1 MSKKRF
7 IPHRFAVQ
15 DEEEIVQYYEQTS
28 SEQIALGFINALD
41 QAFSKLSRFP
51 QMGSPRSEYDLELDG
66 IRSWSLKKF
75 PHLIYYEIQDDHIEL
90 WRILHPKR
98 DITQT
103 MLPSQRSP

>member
-1 MSKKRF
+1 MSKKHV
-7 IPHRFAVQ
+7 IPHRFAAQ

-28 SEQIALGFINALD
+28 SEQVALGFINALD
-41 QAFSKLSRFP
+41 QAFSQLGRFP
-51 QMGSPRSEYDLELDG
+51 QMGSPRPEYDLELDG

-98 DITQT
+98 DIAQT
-103 MLPSQRSP
+103 MFPS

>member
-7 IPHRFAVQ
+7 IPHRYAVH
-15 DEEEIVQYYEQTS
+15 DEEEIVQYYEQTP
-28 SEQIALGFINALD
+28 SEQIALSFINALD

-51 QMGSPRSEYDLELDG
+51 QMGSPRPEYDLELDG

-103 MLPSQRSP
+103 MVPSQRSP